1 LAGAFFALDMSFW
14 HYGLVMTSVANAT
27 VLCNLTP
34 VVVTLFAWL
43 VWKERPR
50 AAFVLALALAIV
62 GAVAM
67 GLGAPAGQGS
77 NPLLGDLFSLSVT
90 LWYSGYFLAV
100 QRARRTAGAL
110 QVTLWASLAGVPL
123 MALAALLL
131 GEDML
136 PSTALGWAAC
146 VGLGF
151 THVVGQGGVA
161 WALGRLPAALTA
173 VTILVQPIVAALLG
187 WLVFGEALAP
197 LQALGGALVL
207 GAVLLAQASTA
218 KTKTGA
224 EAKAAAPVET

>member
-1 LAGAFFALDMSFW
+1 
-14 HYGLVMTSVANAT
+14 VANAT

-50 AAFVLALALAIV
+50 AAFVLALMLAIG

-67 GLGAPAGQGS
+67 GMGAPPGQGT

-100 QRARRTAGAL
+100 QTARRTAGAM

-123 MALAALLL
+123 MALAAVVLR
-131 GEDML
+131 EDML
-136 PSTALGWAAC
+136 PSSALGWAAC

-151 THVVGQGGVA
+151 THVAGQGGVA
-161 WALGRLPAALTA
+161 WALGRLPASLTA
-173 VTILVQPIVAALLG
+173 VTILVQPIVAAVLG
-187 WLVFGEALAP
+187 WMVFGETLGP
-197 LQALGGALVL
+197 VQALGGALVL
-207 GAVLLAQASTA
+207 GAVVLAQASSRA
-218 KTKTGA
+218 RPVDTKTGA